1 MNDFFEKLEK
11 LLYERKANPSAESY
25 TSQLLTEGE
34 DAILQKVGEEAVE
47 VILAAKGQ
55 GEQRL
60 IEESADLMYHFLV
73 MLVAKG
79 LSWQDILA
87 ELEKRHR

>member
-1 MNDFFEKLEK
+1 MTTFFEQLETI
-11 LLYERKANPSAESY
+11 LNDRKTNPSPDSY
-25 TSQLLTEGE
+25 TSHLLTKGE

-55 GEQRL
+55 GDERL
-60 IEESADLMYHFLV
+60 IEESADLMYHFLL

-79 LSWQDILA
+79 LSWQDVLA